1 MFKIKFD
8 QFTVSRPRKSLLTR
22 SIPIQGQ
29 ADTHYRG
36 KRHARITEIRRRKSQ
51 KPSDPAKLDSDGNQT
66 TTDQSAFSES
76 DNNQPVQQGAEM
88 TDTVASNIVL
98 SNGTG
103 VEPKDPKSEVSL
115 ERLAIKNACTS
126 P

>member
-1 MFKIKFD
+1 
-8 QFTVSRPRKSLLTR
+8 
-22 SIPIQGQ
+22 
-29 ADTHYRG
+29 
-36 KRHARITEIRRRKSQ
+36 
-51 KPSDPAKLDSDGNQT
+51 
-66 TTDQSAFSES
+66 
-76 DNNQPVQQGAEM
+76 M

-103 VEPKDPKSEVSL
+103 VEPKEPKSEVSL